1 MKALSLTPAV
11 LPLLVPFTVFAEEK
25 KRSTVVDHFQWI
37 SFHSPSMPGY
47 RTAEMLSSGFVG
59 ATVTLSS
66 NSKRLNM
73 NDLTFRASRD
83 WLEVRHNPDKGRVI
97 LRMVRQPTADE
108 RATTLV
114 LRNNKT
120 GQTQTLPFYMNTWLT
135 GTGSVDANVTMARA
149 QCKRLGASLL
159 TTQEFRMLSR
169 QWFGLSSGYLRVMY
183 PGATVFNERA
193 QAGGSFWVH
202 EAKAL
207 HLHTGVKSINRGV
220 NTVCKHDY
228 LPLAQDSLS

>member
-1 MKALSLTPAV
+1 MKALSLTAAV
-11 LPLLVPFTVFAEEK
+11 LPLLVPFTVLAEEK
-25 KRSTVVDHFQWI
+25 KRSTVDHFQWI

-97 LRMVRQPTADE
+97 LRMVRQPGADE

-120 GQTQTLPFYMNTWLT
+120 GQTQTLAFYVNTWLT
-135 GTGSVDANVTMARA
+135 GTGSVDPNATMARA
-149 QCKRLGASLL
+149 QCKSLGASLL
-159 TTQEFRMLSR
+159 TTQEFRTLSR
-169 QWFGLSSGYLRVMY
+169 QWFGLSSGYLQEMY

-193 QAGGSFWVH
+193 QAGSSFWVH

-207 HLHTGVKSINRGV
+207 YLHTGAKSTDRGV

-228 LPLAQDSLS
+228 SSPSQDLLS

>member
-1 MKALSLTPAV
+1 MKALSLTAAI
-11 LPLLVPFTVFAEEK
+11 LPLLAPFAVLAEEK
-25 KRSTVVDHFQWI
+25 KRGTADHFQWI

-66 NSKRLNM
+66 NSERLNM
-73 NDLTFRASRD
+73 NDLTIRASRD
-83 WLEVRHNPDKGRVI
+83 WLEVRHNPDKGRVM
-97 LRMVRQPTADE
+97 LRMVRQPSADE

-120 GQTQTLPFYMNTWLT
+120 GQSQTLPFYVNTWLT
-135 GTGSVDANVTMARA
+135 GAGSIDANATMARA
-149 QCKRLGASLL
+149 RCKRLGASLL
-159 TTQEFRMLSR
+159 TTQEFRTVSR
-169 QWFGLSSGYLRVMY
+169 QWFGLSSGYLREMY

-207 HLHTGVKSINRGV
+207 HLHTGVKSTDRGV

-228 LPLAQDSLS
+228 SSRGQDSLS